1 MSHCHL
7 VEKEDADKGNHTK
20 RPQFHK
26 YMVQREWYKNKGHK
40 NLLCNV
46 HFEKKVEIKPLKIDN
61 DIIEIK
67 FSTKFLGV
75 ALDSKLTWNENI

>member
-7 VEKEDADKGNHTK
+7 VKKEDADKGNHTK
-20 RPQFHK
+20 R
-26 YMVQREWYKNKGHK
+26 QREWYKNKGHK

-75 ALDSKLTWNENI
+75 ALDSKLTWNEPM